1 MEKILVIGSTNMDII
16 ALVDHLPVPG
26 ETVGNGRLARAHGGK
41 GANQAVAAA
50 RAGGDVTFITC
61 VGDDDDGRKMVR
73 GFDEDGINTGQ
84 VSVIP
89 GVSSGTALI
98 FVDRKGENCIA
109 VAPGAN
115 DHLSTAIIDRAEDH
129 IAKADL
135 ILLQL
140 EIPYQTIQHV
150 CKTAVKHQRR
160 VILNPAPARPLD
172 KDVLRSLE
180 FLVLNET
187 EAEIIGGK
195 KVNDDNIE
203 EVCRTI
209 KGMGPGHIILT
220 LGRRGSYVYDDH
232 LHQFVDGFA
241 VRPVDSTAAG
251 DTFCGALA
259 VSLVREDRDI
269 IGSVRF
275 ANAAGAL
282 SVTRQGAQTSIPDL
296 KAIQQFLSTR

>member
-1 MEKILVIGSTNMDII
+1 MGKILVIGSTNMDII

-84 VSVIP
+84 VSIIP

-98 FVDRKGENCIA
+98 FVERNGENCIA

-115 DHLSTAIIDRAEDH
+115 DHLTNEIIDKGENH
-129 IAKADL
+129 IREADL

-140 EIPYQTIQHV
+140 EIPYETIRYI
-150 CKTAVKHQRR
+150 CKTAVKHRKR
-160 VILNPAPARPLD
+160 VILNPAPAKPLD
-172 KDVLRSLE
+172 ADVLKSLE

-195 KVNDDNIE
+195 KINDGNIE
-203 EVCRTI
+203 SVCRVI
-209 KGMGPGHIILT
+209 KEMGPEHIILT
-220 LGRRGSYVYDDH
+220 LGRRGAYVYDDQ
-232 LHQFVDGFA
+232 LHQFVGSCGWEIPAQVSPLGTGIGFFS
-241 VRPVDSTAAG
+241 PSLLPK
-251 DTFCGALA
+251 ALQIRTGPA
-259 VSLVREDRDI
+259 WVCI
-269 IGSVRF
+269 
-275 ANAAGAL
+275 
-282 SVTRQGAQTSIPDL
+282 
-296 KAIQQFLSTR
+296 